1 MAALGGHA
9 TLGVNDLIALVPIVL
24 LLFQPVYTLA
34 VILDS
39 VPKAFAAAA
48 RIAAVIDAPQEPA
61 TGGAIV
67 PAGGSLVFDR
77 VRFGY
82 SAGNDV
88 VRDCSFTIE
97 PGEFVALT
105 GASGAG
111 KSTIVNLIARLY
123 EPQAGTLRWGPHPA
137 SDVDP
142 RSWRRPIGVVA
153 QETFLFAESVRENIR
168 CGRPWISDAAIEAAA
183 QTARADA
190 FIAAL
195 PAGYDTVLGD
205 GGGDLSGGQ
214 RQRLG
219 IARALA
225 GDPLLLVLDEPTAAL
240 DPETEAAFLDA
251 LLHARGER
259 TLIAV
264 VHRPSTI
271 ERADRV
277 LQLAGGSVREATLPA
292 G

>member
-1 MAALGGHA
+1 
-9 TLGVNDLIALVPIVL
+9 
-24 LLFQPVYTLA
+24 
-34 VILDS
+34 
-39 VPKAFAAAA
+39 
-48 RIAAVIDAPQEPA
+48 
-61 TGGAIV
+61 
-67 PAGGSLVFDR
+67 
-77 VRFGY
+77 
-82 SAGNDV
+82 
-88 VRDCSFTIE
+88 
-97 PGEFVALT
+97 
-105 GASGAG
+105 
-111 KSTIVNLIARLY
+111 
-123 EPQAGTLRWGPHPA
+123 
-137 SDVDP
+137 VDP